1 MCRFGKGGG
10 AVGIFANKH
19 RLLKYEDHFDRPTAT
34 ELAPCGRL
42 LCWRGGTLC
51 GCLLRMAEVRTG
63 VAWHRSCSG
72 KCFSPTLCTPPTAP
86 PSPVNLRD
94 ARKDNPPSPFVLE
107 HAAIAPGT
115 EHLRGFTP
123 ASWQGFWTRG
133 ASRGRRRRIERPEG
147 RRDFP
152 GPAAPRGSEAGAEPS
167 RCAVPHAIMVL
178 RALGAGTEDPELRA
192 LSSRRGLDPDA
203 HCRAAPV
210 ASMPR
215 FPGARVGST
224 SVKAQEPSRAG
235 GPFGLVLSCLVLFKM
250 T

>member
-1 MCRFGKGGG
+1 MFLPP
-10 AVGIFANKH
+10 VH
-19 RLLKYEDHFDRPTAT
+19 PPP
-34 ELAPCGRL
+34 APQ
-42 LCWRGGTLC
+42 
-51 GCLLRMAEVRTG
+51 
-63 VAWHRSCSG
+63 SS
-72 KCFSPTLCTPPTAP
+72 
-86 PSPVNLRD
+86 VNLRD

-167 RCAVPHAIMVL
+167 CCAVPHATMVL

-235 GPFGLVLSCLVLFKM
+235 GPFGLVLSCFVQDDLEPRRNAAAKKDPAPEPVTKCLLSLPHIFTCPFRQKL
-250 T
+250 TKKLSRVAR